1 MRIDGFEV
9 TFTSFPEGRTYTP
22 PKGDVCALRGNE
34 KATQFNERTQ
44 MAKCPAGRTAFRFSA
59 LLKVEM
65 PKCASPKRS
74 TKNRDDP
81 FRFFTA
87 FSFRQ
92 CPNGGLK

>member
-1 MRIDGFEV
+1 MRINGFKV

-44 MAKCPAGRTAFRFSA
+44 MAKCPAGRTAFRVSA

-81 FRFFTA
+81 LRFFTA

-92 CPNGGLK
+92 RPNGGLK

>member
-1 MRIDGFEV
+1 MRIYGKLKM
-9 TFTSFPEGRTYTP
+9 SFP
-22 PKGDVCALRGNE
+22 ALSEGNE

-44 MAKCPAGRTAFRFSA
+44 MAKCPAGRTAFRVSA
-59 LLKVEM
+59 LLKLEM

-81 FRFFTA
+81 LRFFTA

-92 CPNGGLK
+92 RPNGVLK

>member
-44 MAKCPAGRTAFRFSA
+44 MAKCPAGRTAFRVSA

-81 FRFFTA
+81 LRFFTA

-92 CPNGGLK
+92 RPNGGLK

>member
-1 MRIDGFEV
+1 MRINGFKV

-44 MAKCPAGRTAFRFSA
+44 MAKCPAGRTAFRVSA

-65 PKCASPKRS
+65 PKCASPMRS
-74 TKNRDDP
+74 TKRSKP
-81 FRFFTA
+81 LKSSLRFFW
-87 FSFRQ
+87 F
-92 CPNGGLK
+92 